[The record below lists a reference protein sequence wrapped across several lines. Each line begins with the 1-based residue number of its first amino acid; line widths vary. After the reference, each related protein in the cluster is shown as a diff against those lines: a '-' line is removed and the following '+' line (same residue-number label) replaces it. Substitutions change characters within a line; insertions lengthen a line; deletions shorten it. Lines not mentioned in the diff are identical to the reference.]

1 MRKSCALLCLAF
13 VCLMLPLKALAVT
26 LEEWNRS
33 CWSKTGQAVTLY
45 ERDVIYPDSVN
56 MDTGASN
63 YTIEMREIGTLPANT
78 YVKVSSKGEAA
89 GYQLIT
95 YRRSD
100 GSTAS
105 GYISL
110 RPYPLVNASVYVQVV
125 QSGFGIAVV
134 KVNDT
139 YLDDLPALR
148 AYIQK
153 NYPDCRLL
161 EEEEKGNLEW
171 GPGDSL
177 HLPEDNAPN
186 SSSSENSSASSGASK
201 PSSTRNITP
210 RKDYTG
216 PHIKQLGLLT
226 TIVRENGENSEVPT
240 ASLVL
245 ESVEAKYQLA
255 VIHAPRTGKCTM
267 REKPSKKSDM
277 VKNCKAGRIAIV
289 LEWGKEYTR
298 ILYNNAE
305 GYVLTSC
312 LKFYPTD
319 VQTLGTGVLSWKGKA
334 TGRTEINI
342 RSAPDKP
349 SKKIGQWKTGTKVTV
364 FTLKDGWYEIEF
376 KGEHGYVLEEYL
388 TLSE

>member
-1 MRKSCALLCLAF
+1 
-13 VCLMLPLKALAVT
+13 MLPVMAHAIS
-26 LEEWNRS
+26 EIEWNRS

-45 ERDVIYPDSVN
+45 ERDVIYPEGVNSDS
-56 MDTGASN
+56 GSAS
-63 YTIEMREIGTLPANT
+63 YDVYWREIGSLPANS
-78 YVKVSSKGEAA
+78 YVKVSSKGQGS
-89 GYQLIT
+89 GYMLVT
-95 YRRSD
+95 YRRAD

-105 GYISL
+105 AYIPMK
-110 RPYPLVNASVYVQVV
+110 PYPLVNASVYVQVV

-139 YLDDLPALR
+139 YPDDLPALR
-148 AYIQK
+148 AYIKK

-161 EEEEKGNLEW
+161 EEDEKNSLEW

-177 HLPEDNAPN
+177 HLPEGYPESDSSSGSG
-186 SSSSENSSASSGASK
+186 SSSSSSSSASK
-201 PSSTRNITP
+201 PSSTRKVVA

-226 TIVRENGENSEVPT
+226 AIIRENHENSEVPT
-240 ASLVL
+240 SSLVL
-245 ESVEAKYQLA
+245 QSVEPDHQLA
-255 VIHAPRTGKCTM
+255 VIHAPKTGKCTM

-289 LEWGKEYTR
+289 LEVGKEYTR

-319 VQTLGTGVLSWKGKA
+319 TPILGAGVLSWEGKA
-334 TGRTEINI
+334 TGRTKINV
-342 RSAPDKP
+342 RSAPEK
-349 SKKIGQWKTGTKVTV
+349 SAKKVGEWKTGTPVTV
-364 FTLKDGWYEIEF
+364 FSLSEGWYEIEY
-376 KGEHGYVLEEYL
+376 KGEHGYVMEQYL
-388 TLSE
+388 TLQE